1 MAGATKIKV
10 FYRSQALRTN
20 KKTKQN
26 RFRSLS
32 NEACHQ
38 DRAKNCSLDPP
49 GSVLKGS
56 AALLC
61 SSWALLG
68 VSWLFLGASWARLRL
83 SWAFLGRSVAPL
95 GCILASRDDR
105 GLHFGRFWDMP
116 GWVVEDSGVC
126 FACFLLRRAFRYT
139 VLSLM
144 QAPRFCNYL
153 RFSCERQFG
162 HLGRRLGHL
171 GEQLG
176 HLGQQLI
183 FGAVWSSGALTSQQ
197 N

>member
-38 DRAKNCSLDPP
+38 DRAKNWSLDPP

-68 VSWLFLGASWARLRL
+68 VSWLFLDASWTLLGRVLGSLRCLLAGLWRLLGAFWRPEMPGAS
-83 SWAFLGRSVAPL
+83 
-95 GCILASRDDR
+95 ILKGFGTCRV
-105 GLHFGRFWDMP
+105 GLWNTP
-116 GWVVEDSGVC
+116 EAC
-126 FACFLLRRAFRYT
+126 FAYFLLSCAFRYI
-139 VLSLM
+139 VISLM
-144 QAPRFCNYL
+144 QSPRFCTYL
-153 RFSCERQFG
+153 SFSCGRQFG
-162 HLGRRLGHL
+162 HLGRFGHL
-171 GEQLG
+171 GDQLG

-183 FGAVWSSGALTSQQ
+183 TLALTSQR